1 MNKRQYCESRES
13 IAYYSGLNG
22 LEIKG
27 IEHGIDDYVYCVS
40 GAWGGGKAFHRCKI
54 QYTRNGVAFFRVH
67 GYKIPLDECIRM
79 GGLIMNYI
87 FKTTATMKEYN
98 NKKWYIDGGII
109 SDMRIDADS
118 VENALEIYRERVE
131 EKHCITISK
140 NAIKNKSE
148 MFVDLSGGGA
158 KQVGYVITGK
168 TEFDKGD
175 YTGYSTQY
183 IDLWVTILTVV
194 DTVF

>member
-1 MNKRQYCESRES
+1 MN
-13 IAYYSGLNG
+13 
-22 LEIKG
+22 
-27 IEHGIDDYVYCVS
+27 VS
-40 GAWGGGKAFHRCKI
+40 EWGFN
-54 QYTRNGVAFFRVH
+54 Y
-67 GYKIPLDECIRM
+67 D
-79 GGLIMNYI
+79 YI

-98 NKKWYIDGGII
+98 NKKWYIDGGIV
-109 SDMRIDADS
+109 SDMRINADS

-131 EKHCITISK
+131 EKHGITISK

-148 MFVDLSGGGA
+148 MFVDLSDGST

>member
-1 MNKRQYCESRES
+1 
-13 IAYYSGLNG
+13 
-22 LEIKG
+22 
-27 IEHGIDDYVYCVS
+27 
-40 GAWGGGKAFHRCKI
+40 
-54 QYTRNGVAFFRVH
+54 
-67 GYKIPLDECIRM
+67 
-79 GGLIMNYI
+79 MNYI

-98 NKKWYIDGGII
+98 NKKWYIDGDII
-109 SDMRIDADS
+109 SDMRINADS
-118 VENALEIYRERVE
+118 VKNALEIYRERVK
-131 EKHCITISK
+131 EKNYITISK

-148 MFVDLSGGGA
+148 MFVDLSDGGT

-175 YTGYSTQY
+175 YTGYSLQY

>member
-1 MNKRQYCESRES
+1 
-13 IAYYSGLNG
+13 
-22 LEIKG
+22 
-27 IEHGIDDYVYCVS
+27 
-40 GAWGGGKAFHRCKI
+40 
-54 QYTRNGVAFFRVH
+54 
-67 GYKIPLDECIRM
+67 
-79 GGLIMNYI
+79 MNYI

-98 NKKWYIDGGII
+98 NKKWYIDGGIV
-109 SDMRIDADS
+109 SDMCIDADS

-131 EKHCITISK
+131 EKHYITISK

-148 MFVDLSGGGA
+148 MFIDLSDGGGA

-183 IDLWVTILTVV
+183 IDLWITILTVV

>member
-1 MNKRQYCESRES
+1 
-13 IAYYSGLNG
+13 
-22 LEIKG
+22 
-27 IEHGIDDYVYCVS
+27 
-40 GAWGGGKAFHRCKI
+40 
-54 QYTRNGVAFFRVH
+54 
-67 GYKIPLDECIRM
+67 
-79 GGLIMNYI
+79 MNYI

-98 NKKWYIDGGII
+98 HKKWYIDGDIV
-109 SDMRIDADS
+109 SDMRINADS

-131 EKHCITISK
+131 EMHYISISK

-148 MFVDLSGGGA
+148 MIVDLSDGSV

-168 TEFDKGD
+168 TKFDKGD
-175 YTGYSTQY
+175 YSGYSTQY

>member
-1 MNKRQYCESRES
+1 
-13 IAYYSGLNG
+13 
-22 LEIKG
+22 
-27 IEHGIDDYVYCVS
+27 
-40 GAWGGGKAFHRCKI
+40 
-54 QYTRNGVAFFRVH
+54 
-67 GYKIPLDECIRM
+67 
-79 GGLIMNYI
+79 MNYI

-98 NKKWYIDGGII
+98 NKKWYIDGGIV
-109 SDMRIDADS
+109 SDMRINADS

-131 EKHCITISK
+131 EKHCIIISK

-148 MFVDLSGGGA
+148 MFADLLDGSV

-168 TEFDKGD
+168 TEFDRGD
-175 YTGYSTQY
+175 YSGYSTQY

>member
-1 MNKRQYCESRES
+1 
-13 IAYYSGLNG
+13 
-22 LEIKG
+22 
-27 IEHGIDDYVYCVS
+27 
-40 GAWGGGKAFHRCKI
+40 
-54 QYTRNGVAFFRVH
+54 
-67 GYKIPLDECIRM
+67 
-79 GGLIMNYI
+79 
-87 FKTTATMKEYN
+87 MKEYN
-98 NKKWYIDGGII
+98 NKKCYIDADII
-109 SDMRIDADS
+109 SDMSINADS

-131 EKHCITISK
+131 EKHCVTISR
-140 NAIKNKSE
+140 NAIKNKSA
-148 MFVDLSGGGA
+148 MFVDLPDGGA

>member
-27 IEHGIDDYVYCVS
+27 IEYG
-40 GAWGGGKAFHRCKI
+40 
-54 QYTRNGVAFFRVH
+54 
-67 GYKIPLDECIRM
+67 
-79 GGLIMNYI
+79 
-87 FKTTATMKEYN
+87 
-98 NKKWYIDGGII
+98 
-109 SDMRIDADS
+109 
-118 VENALEIYRERVE
+118 
-131 EKHCITISK
+131 ISK

-148 MFVDLSGGGA
+148 MFVDLSGGGV